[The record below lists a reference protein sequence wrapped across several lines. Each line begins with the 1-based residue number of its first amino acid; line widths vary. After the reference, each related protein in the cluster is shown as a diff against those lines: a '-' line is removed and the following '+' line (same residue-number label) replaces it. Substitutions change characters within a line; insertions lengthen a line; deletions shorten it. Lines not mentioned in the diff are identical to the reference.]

1 MTLEKLQEQMISA
14 MKNGDK
20 PRKTA
25 ISGYIAAIKRVAIDK
40 GCRDNITEEMVN
52 ETLTKLKKQAK
63 ESLDTCPASRTDL
76 IEQYKYEYSVITEFA
91 PTFIDDP
98 DLIAANITSLLEDN
112 QIAAEKKNRGAIMK
126 VSVANNWKA
135 HFDMSVVNKVLG
147 SMLS

>member
-1 MTLEKLQEQMISA
+1 MTLEKLQEQMITA

-25 ISGYIAAIKRVAIDK
+25 ISGYIAAIKKVAIDK

-52 ETLTKLKKQAK
+52 ETLAKLKKQAK

-76 IEQYKYEYSVITEFA
+76 LEQYKYEYSVITEFA

-98 DLIAANITSLLEDN
+98 DLIAANIASLLEDN

-126 VSVANNWKA
+126 IIVANNWKSR
-135 HFDMSVVNKVLG
+135 FDMSVVNKVLG

>member
-25 ISGYIAAIKRVAIDK
+25 ISGYIAAIKKVAIDK
-40 GCRDNITEEMVN
+40 GCRDNIPEEMVN

-63 ESLDTCPASRTDL
+63 ESIDTCPASRTDL
-76 IEQYKYEYSVITEFA
+76 LEQYKYEYSVITEFA
-91 PTFIDDP
+91 PTFIDNP
-98 DLIAANITSLLEDN
+98 DLIAANIASLLEEN

-126 VSVANNWKA
+126 VIVANNWKA
-135 HFDMSVVNKVLG
+135 HFDMAVVNKVLG
-147 SMLS
+147 SMLV

>member
-40 GCRDNITEEMVN
+40 GCRDNVTEEMVN

-76 IEQYKYEYSVITEFA
+76 LEQYKYEYSVITEFA

-112 QIAAEKKNRGAIMK
+112 QITAEKKNRGAIMK
-126 VSVANNWKA
+126 VIVANNWKA

>member
-25 ISGYIAAIKRVAIDK
+25 ISGYIAAIKKVAIDK
-40 GCRDNITEEMVN
+40 GCRDNISEEMVN

-63 ESLDTCPASRTDL
+63 ESVDTCPASRTDL
-76 IEQYKYEYSVITEFA
+76 LEQYKYEYSVITEFA
-91 PTFIDDP
+91 PTFIDNP
-98 DLIAANITSLLEDN
+98 DLIAANIASLLEEN

-126 VSVANNWKA
+126 VIVANNWKA
-135 HFDMSVVNKVLG
+135 HFVMAVVNKVLG
-147 SMLS
+147 SMLV

>member
-25 ISGYIAAIKRVAIDK
+25 ISGYIAAIKKVAIDK
-40 GCRDNITEEMVN
+40 GCRDNVTEEMVN

-63 ESLDTCPASRTDL
+63 ESVDTCPASRTDL
-76 IEQYKYEYSVITEFA
+76 LEQYKYEYSVITEFA
-91 PTFIDDP
+91 PTFIDNP
-98 DLIAANITSLLEDN
+98 DLIAANITSLLEEN

-126 VSVANNWKA
+126 VIVANNWKA
-135 HFDMSVVNKVLG
+135 HFDMAVVNKVLG
-147 SMLS
+147 LMLV

>member
-98 DLIAANITSLLEDN
+98 DLIAANIASLLEDN
-112 QIAAEKKNRGAIMK
+112 QIVADKNNRVVIMK
-126 VSVANNWKA
+126 FIVANNWKS

-147 SMLS
+147 SRLS

>member
-1 MTLEKLQEQMISA
+1 MTLEKLQEQMITA

-25 ISGYIAAIKRVAIDK
+25 ISGYIAAIKKVAIDK

-63 ESLDTCPASRTDL
+63 ESLDTCPTSRTDL
-76 IEQYKYEYSVITEFA
+76 LEQYKYEYSVITEFA
-91 PTFIDDP
+91 PPFIDDP
-98 DLIAANITSLLEDN
+98 DLIATNIASLLEDN
-112 QIAAEKKNRGAIMK
+112 QIAAEKKNRGTIMK
-126 VSVANNWKA
+126 IIVANNWKS